1 MLICIP
7 NVLSSA
13 QVAHCR
19 AVMDKAEWEDGRA
32 TAGAQSASVKK
43 NMQLPANSAAAVELG
58 KLVLGALSQS
68 ALFIS
73 AALPAK
79 ILPPMFNRY
88 SESETY
94 GTHVDNA
101 IRVMPGTGERMRA
114 DLSATLFFAEPEE
127 YDGGELTVETV
138 YGAHEVKLPAGHLV
152 LYPSTSL
159 HCVTPV
165 TRGARLASFFWIQS
179 MVRDEGPRS
188 MLFDLDQ
195 TIQEL
200 QAERGL
206 EDPTS
211 VRLTGI
217 YHNLIRHWAET

>member
-7 NVLSSA
+7 DVLSSA
-13 QVAHCR
+13 QVAQCR
-19 AVMDKAEWEDGRA
+19 AVMAEAEWEDGRA
-32 TAGAQSASVKK
+32 TAGAQSAWVKK
-43 NMQLPANSAAAVELG
+43 NMQLPPTSAAAVELG
-58 KLVLGALSQS
+58 KLVLGALSQN

-94 GTHVDNA
+94 GIHVDNA
-101 IRVMPGTGERMRA
+101 IRVMPSGERLRA
-114 DLSATLFFAEPEE
+114 DLSATLFLAEPDD
-127 YDGGELTVETV
+127 YDGGELTIETV

-165 TRGARLASFFWIQS
+165 TRGARVASFFWIQS
-179 MVRDEGPRS
+179 MVRDEGQRG

-206 EDPTS
+206 EDAAS

-217 YHNLIRHWAET
+217 YHNLIRCWAET

>member
-1 MLICIP
+1 
-7 NVLSSA
+7 
-13 QVAHCR
+13 
-19 AVMDKAEWEDGRA
+19 MDKTDWEDGRT
-32 TAGAQSASVKK
+32 TAGVQSASVKK
-43 NMQLPANSAAAVELG
+43 NMQLPPNSAAAVELG
-58 KLVLGALSQS
+58 RLILGALSQS
-68 ALFIS
+68 ALFVS

-101 IRVMPGTGERMRA
+101 IRVISNTGEQMRT
-114 DLSATLFFAEPEE
+114 DLSATLFLAEPEE

-165 TRGARLASFFWIQS
+165 TRGTRFGSFFWIQS
-179 MVRDEGPRS
+179 MIREEGPRS
-188 MLFDLDQ
+188 MLFDIDQ

-200 QAERGL
+200 QAERGPT
-206 EDPTS
+206 DPAS

-217 YHNLIRHWAET
+217 YHNLIRYWAET